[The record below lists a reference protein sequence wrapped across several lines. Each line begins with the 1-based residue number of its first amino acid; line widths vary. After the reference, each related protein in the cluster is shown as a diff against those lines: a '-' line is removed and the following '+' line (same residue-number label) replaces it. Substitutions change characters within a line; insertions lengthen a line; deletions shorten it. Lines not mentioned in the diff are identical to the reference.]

1 MAAWCRPTDS
11 RRSGIKPK
19 FVAAPGANGVSLIA
33 IDLWERKVNLKLNG
47 KVTVVT
53 GGSKGIGLA
62 VANAFAA
69 EGAYVAIIAR
79 NPEGL
84 EQARAQLQ
92 ASGHNVAAYAA
103 DLSDPQTAAQ
113 AIERIETEIG
123 PIDILVN
130 SAGAARRHQPEDLD
144 PAKWRAAM
152 DAKFFPYIH
161 VQDAVLPRM
170 RARAANR
177 PAGVTNGIVVNIIGN
192 GGKRPTSIHL
202 AGGSANAALMLST
215 VGLAA
220 HYAQYGIRINAINP
234 GPIFTQRVEQAL
246 DLDAS
251 QRGITRDAALAENQA
266 HIPLGRYGKAEEVAD
281 VALFLASA
289 RASYVVGAIIPMDG
303 GASAVI

>member
-1 MAAWCRPTDS
+1 MTATLSAT
-11 RRSGIKPK
+11 G
-19 FVAAPGANGVSLIA
+19 N
-33 IDLWERKVNLKLNG
+33 EVNLKLNG

-69 EGAYVAIIAR
+69 EGAYVVIIAR
-79 NPEGL
+79 SPEGL
-84 EQARAQLQ
+84 EQARTQLQ

-103 DLSDPQTAAQ
+103 DLSDPQAAAQ
-113 AIERIETEIG
+113 VIERIEADIG

-130 SAGAARRHQPEDLD
+130 SAGAARRHEPEELD
-144 PAKWRAAM
+144 AAKWRAAM
-152 DAKFFPYIH
+152 DAKFFPYIY

-170 RARAANR
+170 RERAASR
-177 PAGVTNGIVVNIIGN
+177 PPGAINGIVVNIIGS
-192 GGKRPTSIHL
+192 GGKHPKSTHL

-215 VGLAA
+215 VGLAG

-234 GPIFTQRVEQAL
+234 GPVFTQRVEQAL
-246 DLDAS
+246 DLDARR
-251 QRGITRDAALAENQA
+251 RGITRDEALQQNQA
-266 HIPLGRYGKAEEVAD
+266 GIPIGRYAKPEEIAD
-281 VALFLASA
+281 VALFLASP

>member
-1 MAAWCRPTDS
+1 M
-11 RRSGIKPK
+11 
-19 FVAAPGANGVSLIA
+19 
-33 IDLWERKVNLKLNG
+33 NLKLNG

-69 EGAYVAIIAR
+69 EGAYVVIVAR
-79 NPEGL
+79 NPQGL

-92 ASGHNVAAYAA
+92 ASGHNVAAFSA
-103 DLSDPQTAAQ
+103 DLSDAQAAAQ
-113 AIERIETEIG
+113 VIERIETEVG

-130 SAGAARRHQPEDLD
+130 SAGAARRHEAEDLD
-144 PAKWRAAM
+144 AAKWHAAM

-170 RARAANR
+170 RARAATR
-177 PAGVTNGIVVNIIGN
+177 PEGATNGVVVNIIGN
-192 GGKRPTSIHL
+192 GGKRPTSTHL

-220 HYAQYGIRINAINP
+220 HYAQYGIRINGINP
-234 GPIFTQRVEQAL
+234 GATATQRVEQGL
-246 DLDAS
+246 ELDAKR
-251 QRGITRDAALAENQA
+251 RGITRDEAMAENQSR
-266 HIPLGRYGKAEEVAD
+266 IPMGRYCKAEEVAD

-303 GASAVI
+303 GASVVI

>member
-1 MAAWCRPTDS
+1 M
-11 RRSGIKPK
+11 
-19 FVAAPGANGVSLIA
+19 
-33 IDLWERKVNLKLNG
+33 NLKLNG

-79 NPEGL
+79 DPQGL
-84 EQARAQLQ
+84 EQARTQLQ
-92 ASGHNVAAYAA
+92 ASGHNVAVFSA
-103 DLSDPQTAAQ
+103 DLSDPQAAAH

-130 SAGAARRHQPEDLD
+130 SAGAARRHEPEDLD
-144 PAKWRAAM
+144 AAKWRAAM

-161 VQDAVLPRM
+161 VQDAVLTRM
-170 RARAANR
+170 RARAATR
-177 PAGVTNGIVVNIIGN
+177 PAGAANGIVVNIIGN
-192 GGKRPTSIHL
+192 GGKHPTSTHL

-220 HYAQYGIRINAINP
+220 HYAKYGIRINAINP
-234 GPIFTQRVEQAL
+234 GPTFTQRVEQVL
-246 DLDAS
+246 DLDAERRS
-251 QRGITRDAALAENQA
+251 ITREQALAESQA
-266 HIPLGRYGKAEEVAD
+266 RIPMGRYGKAEEVAD

-303 GASAVI
+303 GSSAVI